1 MPDDGNSKSLKSDA
15 KFDLNSANFDA
26 EAYVRSLLLEN
37 GIDDL
42 VAIEE
47 DMVSSLALIKMKM
60 KNIENYCDVCIAYI
74 VISALWI

>member
-47 DMVSSLALIKMKM
+47 DMVSSLALI
-60 KNIENYCDVCIAYI
+60 
-74 VISALWI
+74 